1 MSSAANATDP
11 AAAAAQAAAAAAAA
25 EGFHRFT
32 IELWTLF
39 TIGALTT
46 ILRTYARI
54 KANGFANLRA
64 DDYLVWV
71 GLVSVYCFFFLFFVS
86 LSPLV
91 LFPLRKPNQHA
102 QALEI
107 EACNLT
113 VAPAPADWICQPMF
127 TGLQHRERCQGFCQ
141 QRNDSRGARQFGPEQ
156 PRI

>member
-54 KANGFANLRA
+54 KAN
-64 DDYLVWV
+64 
-71 GLVSVYCFFFLFFVS
+71 
-86 LSPLV
+86 
-91 LFPLRKPNQHA
+91 
-102 QALEI
+102 
-107 EACNLT
+107 
-113 VAPAPADWICQPMF
+113 
-127 TGLQHRERCQGFCQ
+127 
-141 QRNDSRGARQFGPEQ
+141 
-156 PRI
+156 